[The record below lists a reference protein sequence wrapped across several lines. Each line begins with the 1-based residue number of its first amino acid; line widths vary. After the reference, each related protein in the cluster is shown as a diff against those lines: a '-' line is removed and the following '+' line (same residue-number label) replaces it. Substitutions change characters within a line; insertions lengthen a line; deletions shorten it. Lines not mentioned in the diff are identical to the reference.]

1 MAMYFMFMLPGILL
15 MVWAQSKVKGSYS
28 KYSKVANSRG
38 MTGAQA
44 ARMVLDENGL
54 HDVQIEMTKGELTD
68 H

>member
-38 MTGAQA
+38 LTGAITTIRASACSAFRRGFTAFQA
-44 ARMVLDENGL
+44 LPP
-54 HDVQIEMTKGELTD
+54 
-68 H
+68 